1 MSTCT
6 GCSPSWSSL
15 GYVVAPPKSFAVTMQ
30 SDGGLEVIFQLCTV
44 EGRDR
49 NETRGDV
56 ERGEEEREDM
66 CKIVFINVNLVASEA
81 EQKSQLDQKISS
93 SHGYESWSFRKA
105 WKNGAGGKVLAVNP
119 KDVDALCGYACFL
132 STVVS
137 TDGLAI
143 THYLQVRD
151 DFAGA
156 AELYSTAV
164 KTDPSRARRITVQL
178 WADLWAMRMENER
191 SMRVKGQWM
200 EYFRKMD
207 TNGEGKLDKKI
218 VQDVLKQT
226 ELVISPEDL
235 DAVLQDNKV
244 VYEELA
250 ESLSKAPPPNVFSKV
265 QMKLKQ
271 GFKQRRMRCC

>member
-1 MSTCT
+1 MDTNPGRSER
-6 GCSPSWSSL
+6 L
-15 GYVVAPPKSFAVTMQ
+15 GRTEQ
-30 SDGGLEVIFQLCTV
+30 
-44 EGRDR
+44 
-49 NETRGDV
+49 
-56 ERGEEEREDM
+56 EERY
-66 CKIVFINVNLVASEA
+66 K
-81 EQKSQLDQKISS
+81 Q
-93 SHGYESWSFRKA
+93 
-105 WKNGAGGKVLAVNP
+105 VLAVNP

-132 STVVS
+132 ST
-137 TDGLAI
+137 
-143 THYLQVRD
+143 VRD

-271 GFKQRRMRCC
+271 VFRGFQAKADEVLLKVKIV